1 MGSGS
6 PRSLGHLV
14 RIAVTGAGGGLGR
27 AFRAVAGDAHDIHPF
42 TRQELDVRSYDAVM
56 GAIVPL
62 EADLIMHFAAM
73 TAVDACEED
82 PQRATETNVGGSF
95 NVAAAARESRAILV
109 AISTDYVFDGNQDEP
124 YHEDDEANPLSVYG
138 LTKYAGEWVAS
149 GTAPD
154 ILVVRTAWV
163 YGAGED
169 YFSRAVRRLKD
180 GEEVGAI
187 ADLIGSPTHVAHLA
201 ERLLPL
207 VTSSI
212 RGVVHLA
219 GIEPVSW
226 HDALV
231 RAKRLGDLPGEIVAQ
246 KADELA
252 RPARRPANSALT
264 SVVLDEG
271 YRVPP
276 MPPLDEGI
284 RRVLRD
290 VGD

>member
-1 MGSGS
+1 MGPGP
-6 PRSLGHLV
+6 PRSLGDVV
-14 RIAVTGAGGGLGR
+14 RIAVTGAGGGLGL
-27 AFRAVAGDAHDIHPF
+27 AFQQVIGTAHDVHPF
-42 TRQELDVRSYDAVM
+42 TRRELDVCSYDAVM
-56 GAIVPL
+56 KRLVPL
-62 EADLIMHFAAM
+62 EVDVIMHFAAM

-82 PQRATETNVGGSF
+82 PQRAAETNVGGSF
-95 NVAAAARESRAILV
+95 NVAAAARESRAALV
-109 AISTDYVFDGNQDEP
+109 AISTDYVFDGDQESP
-124 YHEDDEANPLSVYG
+124 YTEDDDSNPISVYG

-154 ILVVRTAWV
+154 LLVVRTAWV

-169 YFSRAVRRLKD
+169 FFSKAVRRLKD

-187 ADLIGSPTHVAHLA
+187 ADQIGSPTHVVHLA

-219 GIEPVSW
+219 GAEAVSW
-226 HDALV
+226 HDALL
-231 RAKRLGDLPGEIVAQ
+231 RAKELGGLPGEVVAQ
-246 KADELA
+246 KADELI

-264 SVVLDEG
+264 SVVVGGDSS
-271 YRVPP
+271 VPP
-276 MPPLDEGI
+276 MPSLEEGI

-290 VGD
+290 VGA